1 MRSERP
7 GGPISRIVGVYHMVL
22 RRTLEHFFP
31 DAVLDVAGDRSII
44 DWDGSAD
51 ETYYRLHDDSDGLGV
66 EIEWLGTRL
75 MFQPGN
81 PSPLLSTERRMVEV
95 IVEAIDLRF
104 RGLFNQELSHRF
116 DRFQYQTE
124 DLIVADY
131 LDSISPYRI
140 PAVLEALRVAALSTY
155 ENRRV
160 STGALL
166 LGTEHD
172 QAAPA
177 YKNVEGA
184 PSFNARLTA
193 IKGFHRLCDGVR
205 TLFLVDRQGDLVR
218 LIDVARW
225 AEATQGSEPLLHP
238 CPRPYVSHAKATR
251 SGGHVCLVLSPS
263 QEIKVFAEGT
273 LMFSFSDARWRL
285 LDIPS
290 KFAVWCAAIGRSGWR
305 DLAPAIFQAALN
317 LCEARLGALF
327 VVLRDPEHSVPQLI
341 APADQ
346 ITTEIVADDP
356 QDPENLSPK
365 HAKRALHH
373 VVRGMKLADIEPSV
387 LEAIACLGRRGR
399 RRLERALDHLRRDP
413 ANRPRNPRAR
423 QGRPGRTNPGRP
435 GRLAA
440 RARAQSQRGR
450 LHDDVLCK
458 GGGELV
464 SWAACLSPAST
475 RSFQVLVQKRERPL
489 AVDRVRADEELDR
502 AAVADA
508 ELGVVE
514 EADLGE
520 LVGDRLVGRRRR
532 RSGRARP

>member
-1 MRSERP
+1 MRSESP
-7 GGPISRIVGVYHMVL
+7 SGPISRMVGVYQMVL
-22 RRTLEHFFP
+22 ERTLEHFFP
-31 DAVLDVAGDRSII
+31 DASLDVAGDRSII
-44 DWDGSAD
+44 DWDGSSD
-51 ETYYRLHDDSDGLGV
+51 ETYYRLHDDPTAWASRSSGW
-66 EIEWLGTRL
+66 E
-75 MFQPGN
+75 PGSRSSRAT
-81 PSPLLSTERRMVEV
+81 PRRCLSTERRMVEV

-172 QAAPA
+172 PAAPA

-184 PSFNARLTA
+184 PSFTARLTA

-290 KFAVWCAAIGRSGWR
+290 KFAVWCEAVGRSGWR
-305 DLAPAIFQAALN
+305 DLASAIFQAALN
-317 LCEARLGALF
+317 LCESRLGALF

-346 ITTEIVADDP
+346 ITTEVVADDP

-387 LEAIACLGRRGR
+387 LEAIACLDG
-399 RRLERALDHLRRDP
+399 AVVVD
-413 ANRPRNPRAR
+413 
-423 QGRPGRTNPGRP
+423 
-435 GRLAA
+435 
-440 RARAQSQRGR
+440 
-450 LHDDVLCK
+450 
-458 GGGELV
+458 
-464 SWAACLSPAST
+464 ST
-475 RSFQVLVQKRERPL
+475 AP
-489 AVDRVRADEELDR
+489 
-502 AAVADA
+502 
-508 ELGVVE
+508 
-514 EADLGE
+514 
-520 LVGDRLVGRRRR
+520 
-532 RSGRARP
+532 

>member
-1 MRSERP
+1 MPSDRP

-31 DAVLDVAGDRSII
+31 DAMLDVAGDRSII

-51 ETYYRLHDDSDGLGV
+51 ETYYRLHDDPDGLGV

-81 PSPLLSTERRMVEV
+81 PSPLLATERRMVEV

-184 PSFNARLTA
+184 PSFTARLTA

-225 AEATQGSEPLLHP
+225 AEATQGSEPLVHP

-290 KFAVWCAAIGRSGWR
+290 KFAVWCAAVGRCRLARPGIGRLPGRPQPVRSATGR
-305 DLAPAIFQAALN
+305 
-317 LCEARLGALF
+317 LF

-346 ITTEIVADDP
+346 ISDEIRRRRPPRPREPLA
-356 QDPENLSPK
+356 QARQASPSSRRTRNETGRY
-365 HAKRALHH
+365 RALGA
-373 VVRGMKLADIEPSV
+373 RGDRLP
-387 LEAIACLGRRGR
+387 GRCRR
-399 RRLERALDHLRRDP
+399 RRLERPPDHLRRNP
-413 ANRPRNPRAR
+413 AHRTRNPRAG
-423 QGRPGRTNPGRP
+423 QGRPGCTNPGRP

-440 RARAQSQRGR
+440 RARAQES
-450 LHDDVLCK
+450 
-458 GGGELV
+458 
-464 SWAACLSPAST
+464 
-475 RSFQVLVQKRERPL
+475 
-489 AVDRVRADEELDR
+489 
-502 AAVADA
+502 
-508 ELGVVE
+508 
-514 EADLGE
+514 
-520 LVGDRLVGRRRR
+520 
-532 RSGRARP
+532 ARTAT